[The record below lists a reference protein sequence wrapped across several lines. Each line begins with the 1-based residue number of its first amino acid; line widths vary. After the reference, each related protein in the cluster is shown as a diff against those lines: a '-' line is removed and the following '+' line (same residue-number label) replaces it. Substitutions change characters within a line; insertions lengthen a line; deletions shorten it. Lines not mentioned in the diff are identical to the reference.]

1 MAVAGGLSA
10 SSAIVPVT
18 VDPTTGAARFDA
30 IVTANRPGV
39 RVQAAF
45 SDLVEKG
52 GAPGAIALRPSAEE
66 EAAAAAK
73 TQAALSALLTSKT
86 QHLRPGYVPDSAK
99 SRADS
104 AQFIKYKADEAA
116 PGYNPAIPERMIKM
130 VEATVDPMAPSKFKH
145 KKEVRGPAEAPVPV
159 MHSPPR
165 KVTAEDQLAWSIPAA
180 ISSWHNKRAFL
191 IPLDKR
197 LAVDGRRLQEPVIND
212 NFAKVAEALL
222 IAERKARQEVE
233 TRAAITKK
241 LALKEKED
249 KEAELRA
256 LAAKARLERSGV
268 AQLVPDFEGVAG
280 GAAAGAGDADEA
292 WAARLSS
299 STTYK
304 AGGLVSGYGDDDEG
318 GDDGSEG
325 EEAAA
330 GQEERERLRAERA
343 EAVARRRVDG
353 AEGAP
358 PAKRRRLDGGEE
370 GEGDR
375 EVSGPV
381 ALGAPVGRG
390 AGASTA
396 ASGEALFDTRLFNT
410 TEGVGRG
417 FGSEDDYNV
426 YSKAWRSDTGASI
439 YRPRAA
445 ASGVLSEDAAAAEVG
460 ALAAGAAARFRPS
473 TDFEGVDRAASSAAR
488 GEPVQ
493 FEKAAGVL
501 GASGAMQGAPK
512 PGAAVDV
519 FGLDAFMSDVKPG
532 SAGNRGAL
540 DAIGRGRGSMAASA
554 GGASTA
560 DDLRA
565 GSGRSGLSFVS
576 AGKQK

>member
-1 MAVAGGLSA
+1 M
-10 SSAIVPVT
+10 
-18 VDPTTGAARFDA
+18 
-30 IVTANRPGV
+30 
-39 RVQAAF
+39 RVQATF

-52 GAPGAIALRPSAEE
+52 GAPGAIALRPSADE

-73 TQAALSALLTSKT
+73 TQAALGALLASKT
-86 QHLRPGYVPDSAK
+86 QHLRPGHVPESAK
-99 SRADS
+99 SRAD
-104 AQFIKYKADEAA
+104 AATFIKYKADEAA

-130 VEATVDPMAPSKFKH
+130 VDASVDPMAPSKFKH

-165 KVTAEDQLAWSIPAA
+165 KLTAEDQLAWSIPTAV
-180 ISSWHNKRAFL
+180 SSWHNNRAFL

-256 LAAKARLERSGV
+256 LAAKARMERSGV
-268 AQLVPDFEGVAG
+268 AQIAADFEGVGSSSGG
-280 GAAAGAGDADEA
+280 GAAAGKALDADAA

-299 STTYK
+299 SSSGGG
-304 AGGLVSGYGDDDEG
+304 GGLVSGYGDDDESGSDGEAAGHAG
-318 GDDGSEG
+318 GAGDAAA
-325 EEAAA
+325 AAA
-330 GQEERERLRAERA
+330 GREERERLRAERA
-343 EAVARRRVDG
+343 EAVARGLR
-353 AEGAP
+353 EGGTAGQP
-358 PAKRRRLDGGEE
+358 PAKRRRLDGGED
-370 GEGDR
+370 GEGRD
-375 EVSGPV
+375 VSERV
-381 ALGAPVGRG
+381 ALGMPVGRG
-390 AGASTA
+390 VSSSTA
-396 ASGEALFDTRLFNT
+396 ASAEALFDTRLFNT
-410 TEGVGRG
+410 SEGVGRG

-426 YSKAWRSDTGASI
+426 YSKAWRSDVGSSI
-439 YRPRAA
+439 YRPR
-445 ASGVLSEDAAAAEVG
+445 GTGETGLSDEAAAAEVS
-460 ALAAGAAARFRPS
+460 ALTAGAANRFRAS
-473 TDFEGVDRAASSAAR
+473 TDFEGVSAAAR

-501 GASGAMQGAPK
+501 GAGGAMQAAGGRAAPAAAAPAAA
-512 PGAAVDV
+512 PGVDV

-532 SAGNRGAL
+532 TAGNRGVL
-540 DAIGRGRGSMAASA
+540 DAIGRSRGSMAASA

-560 DDLRA
+560 EELRA
-565 GSGRSGLSFVS
+565 GGGSGRSGLSFVS